1 MILSPRLNGESL
13 RMDSNLTLTKV
24 NEAWLRVDGDMGIAR
39 ELAEHLTFEVPGA
52 KFSPKYKARVW
63 DGKIRLLNSRNMQ
76 VYAGLAHEIKQFC
89 EERDYSID
97 IDSELVDTEEFSL
110 AEAKEYAQ
118 SLGLPFE
125 AHEHQI
131 RAFALAV
138 RNNRGI
144 LISPTASGKSLII
157 YLLVRYYAGRAL
169 ILVPTI
175 SLVHQLRSDF
185 ADYGFDVDSNVHT
198 VFGGQDKASDKSV
211 TISTWQSVYE
221 LPKSYF
227 DSFDLI
233 IGDEAHLFKAQSLTK
248 IMTNMTNTK
257 YRFGLTGT
265 LDGSQVNELVLTGL
279 FGPTHKIIDT
289 KELIDSGK
297 LASIKVKCLVLS
309 HPLEERKKLISGS
322 YQDEVEHIISYQPR
336 NQFIRNL
343 AVSLKG
349 NTLILYAYVEKH
361 GEVLHEI
368 IRDKA
373 GERKVFFVHGGVDG
387 QEREAIRNI
396 VEQEKNAIIV
406 ASYGTF
412 STGINIKNLH
422 NVIFASPTK
431 SRIRTLQS
439 IGRGLR
445 ISDSKDSMTLF
456 DIADDLSH
464 SKKKN
469 YTLNHLIERVKMYS
483 SEGFPYELHN
493 IKLRSDDSAGRR
505 SLFSEAD

>member
-1 MILSPRLNGESL
+1 
-13 RMDSNLTLTKV
+13 MDSDVRLEKV
-24 NEAWLRVDGDMGIAR
+24 NEVWMRVDGNAGIVR
-39 ELAEHLTFEVPGA
+39 EIADYLTFEVPGA

-76 VYAGLAHEIKQFC
+76 TYVGLTNKIKEFCDEMGFSIEINKDLI
-89 EERDYSID
+89 E
-97 IDSELVDTEEFSL
+97 TEEFSL
-110 AEAKEYAQ
+110 AEAREY
-118 SLGLPFE
+118 SGTLGLPFDP
-125 AHEHQI
+125 HDHQL

-138 RNNRGI
+138 RSNRGVF
-144 LISPTASGKSLII
+144 ISPTASGKSLII
-157 YLLVRYYAGRAL
+157 YLLTRFYHDNFKSRTLV
-169 ILVPTI
+169 LVPTV

-185 ADYGFDVDSNVHT
+185 ADYGYDVDSFVHS
-198 VFGGQDKASDKSV
+198 VYGGQDKLGNKPV
-211 TISTWQSVYE
+211 VISTWQSVYE

-227 DSFDLI
+227 DEFHTI

-248 IMTNMTNTK
+248 IMTNATDAK

-279 FGPTHKIIDT
+279 FGTTHKIVDT
-289 KELIDSGK
+289 KELIESGK
-297 LASIKVKCLVLS
+297 LAKLKVKCLVLS
-309 HPLEERKKLISGS
+309 HPLEERKKITGRS
-322 YQDEVEHIISYQPR
+322 YRDEVEHIISFDPR
-336 NQFIRNL
+336 NKFIRNL
-343 AVSLKG
+343 ALSLNG

-361 GEVLHEI
+361 GEVLHNL
-368 IRDKA
+368 IREKA
-373 GERKVFFVHGGVDG
+373 DNRKVFFVHGGVDG
-387 QEREAIRNI
+387 EEREAIRGI
-396 VEQEKNAIIV
+396 VEKETDAIIV

-445 ISDSKDSMTLF
+445 ISDTKDSMTLF

-464 SKKKN
+464 GKKKN

-483 SEGFPYELHN
+483 SEGFPYDLHN
-493 IKLRSDDSAGRR
+493 IKLRSDNGTGR
-505 SLFSEAD
+505 SLFREDE

>member
-1 MILSPRLNGESL
+1 
-13 RMDSNLTLTKV
+13 MDSDLTLTKV
-24 NEAWLRVDGDMGIAR
+24 NEAMLRVEGDMGIAR
-39 ELAEHLTFEVPGA
+39 ELSEHLTFEVPGA
-52 KFSPKYKARVW
+52 KFSPKYKSRVW

-76 VYAGLAHEIKQFC
+76 VYAGLVNEIQNFC
-89 EERDYSID
+89 EERGYSLD
-97 IDSELVDTEEFSL
+97 IDPELVMTEEFSL
-110 AEAKEYAQ
+110 AEAKEFAET
-118 SLGLPFE
+118 LNLPFV
-125 AHEHQI
+125 AHDHQL

-138 RNNRGI
+138 RNSRGI
-144 LISPTASGKSLII
+144 LISPTASGKSMIAYLITRF
-157 YLLVRYYAGRAL
+157 YHDSFKSRTL

-185 ADYGFDVDSNVHT
+185 SDYGLEVDSYVHC
-198 VFGGQDKASDKSV
+198 VFGGQDKLSNKAV
-211 TISTWQSVYE
+211 VISTWQSVHE

-227 DSFDLI
+227 DEFDVI

-248 IMTNMTNTK
+248 IMTNATNVK
-257 YRFGLTGT
+257 YRFGMTGT

-279 FGPTHKIIDT
+279 FGQTHKIIDT

-309 HPLEERKKLISGS
+309 HPIEDRKKLNGGT
-322 YQDEVEHIISYQPR
+322 YQDEVEHIISFDPR
-336 NQFIRNL
+336 NKFIRNL
-343 AVSLKG
+343 ALSLKG

-361 GEVLHEI
+361 GQVLYEMI
-368 IRDKA
+368 SDKC
-373 GERKVFFVHGGVDG
+373 ENRRVFFVHGGVDG
-387 QEREAIRNI
+387 ERREDIRGI
-396 VEQEKNAIIV
+396 VEEENDAIIV

-445 ISDSKDSMTLF
+445 ISDTKDSMTLF
-456 DIADDLSH
+456 DIADDLSYN
-464 SKKKN
+464 KKKN

-493 IKLRSDDSAGRR
+493 IKLRSDNGTGR
-505 SLFSEAD
+505 SLFSEDE

>member
-1 MILSPRLNGESL
+1 
-13 RMDSNLTLTKV
+13 MDSNLKLVKV
-24 NEAWLRVDGDMGIAR
+24 NEAWMRVEGDMGIAR
-39 ELAEHLTFEVPGA
+39 ELSDHLTFEVPGA

-63 DGKIRLLNSRNMQ
+63 DGKIRLLNSRNMTI
-76 VYAGLAHEIKQFC
+76 YAGLVQEVSTFC
-89 EERDYSID
+89 EERGYTLEID
-97 IDSELVDTEEFSL
+97 PELTMTEEFSL
-110 AEAKEYAQ
+110 AEAKEFADT
-118 SLGLPFE
+118 LNLPFVP
-125 AHEHQI
+125 HDHQL

-138 RNNRGI
+138 RNSRGI
-144 LISPTASGKSLII
+144 LISPTASGKSLIA
-157 YLLVRYYAGRAL
+157 YLISRFYHDNFKSRTL

-185 ADYGFDVDSNVHT
+185 SDYGLEVDSYIHC
-198 VFGGQDKASDKSV
+198 VFGGQDKLVDKPII
-211 TISTWQSVYE
+211 ISTWQSIHE

-227 DSFDLI
+227 EHFNLI

-248 IMTNMTNTK
+248 IMTNATEVK
-257 YRFGLTGT
+257 YRFGMTGT

-297 LASIKVKCLVLS
+297 LAAIKVKVLVLS
-309 HPLEERKKLISGS
+309 HPTEERKKISGGT
-322 YQDEVEHIISYQPR
+322 YQDEVEHIISFSPR
-336 NQFIRNL
+336 NLFIRNL

-361 GEVLHEI
+361 GEVLHDM

-387 QEREAIRNI
+387 SERESIRHI
-396 VEQEKNAIIV
+396 VEKEKDAIIV

-412 STGINIKNLH
+412 STGINIKNIH

-445 ISDSKDSMTLF
+445 ISDTKDSMTLF
-456 DIADDLSH
+456 DIADDLTQN
-464 SKKKN
+464 KKNN

-493 IKLRSDDSAGRR
+493 IKLRSDNGSRR
-505 SLFSEAD
+505 SILFEDE